1 MKELLR
7 QIDDLITDIKN
18 DTNKSKFPELWEK
31 LIELSKIYAEA
42 KQQYTRLKV
51 DRDLLEP
58 RLKEIIRT
66 EFETEQARIESEM
79 TEDELKKYKRPKITV
94 DEVDMKM
101 KLKPQYESNI
111 RNKWEQ
117 EEIIAYLDPLLKSYY
132 EWVQITKFTTNIDS
146 KFSNY
151 KD

>member
-1 MKELLR
+1 
-7 QIDDLITDIKN
+7 
-18 DTNKSKFPELWEK
+18 
-31 LIELSKIYAEA
+31 
-42 KQQYTRLKV
+42 
-51 DRDLLEP
+51 
-58 RLKEIIRT
+58 
-66 EFETEQARIESEM
+66 
-79 TEDELKKYKRPKITV
+79 
-94 DEVDMKM
+94 MKM